1 MTSWFRPWKE
11 NSKEVK
17 CITLAQVKR
26 IMQKPSIC
34 KIMVD
39 ARSRGERFRLPT
51 RHINQYEKKEQGNT
65 TIFVA
70 SVYHPVD
77 ELKNTDFINILSSI
91 MSSVPK
97 TAKFMGGH
105 DVNGNLG
112 TRSKMYR
119 KTLGPWGI
127 DNSNMKRRIL
137 IEFFSHN
144 QLKIA
149 NIFFKKTS
157 FVAWIFFSQMRS
169 PFMLDVISVSEHFF
183 KCVRNYWVSKKVM
196 ISDHS
201 AVRLDFMNQSIK
213 YKIDCK
219 AIR

>member
-91 MSSVPK
+91 MPTGVQGHTDEFTPEFLLRLLGLCLWKSDSVGVEKLLRRSSRV
-97 TAKFMGGH
+97 H
-105 DVNGNLG
+105 YCIL
-112 TRSKMYR
+112 RR
-119 KTLGPWGI
+119 KSLSI
-127 DNSNMKRRIL
+127 
-137 IEFFSHN
+137 
-144 QLKIA
+144 QL
-149 NIFFKKTS
+149 
-157 FVAWIFFSQMRS
+157 
-169 PFMLDVISVSEHFF
+169 
-183 KCVRNYWVSKKVM
+183 
-196 ISDHS
+196 
-201 AVRLDFMNQSIK
+201 
-213 YKIDCK
+213 
-219 AIR
+219 